1 LACGQVVEPP
11 TNGLTASL
19 GGFDRDQRC
28 DAEPAVAGLCKT
40 LQRGDKLHA
49 LAIANNLSYIHVMTQ
64 EVDMAIADSRTFR
77 SGNSE
82 AVRLPRNV
90 AFGREVE
97 LTIVRS
103 GDVLTIYPARKP
115 IGDLVKQ
122 LAQLPRPLSIEERD
136 DEVLPERPGL

>member
-1 LACGQVVEPP
+1 
-11 TNGLTASL
+11 
-19 GGFDRDQRC
+19 
-28 DAEPAVAGLCKT
+28 
-40 LQRGDKLHA
+40 
-49 LAIANNLSYIHVMTQ
+49 MTK
-64 EVDMAIADSRTFR
+64 EADMTIADSRTFR

-115 IGDLVKQ
+115 IGDLVRQ
-122 LAQLPRPLSIEERD
+122 LAQLPRPPTIEERD
-136 DEVLPERPGL
+136 DEVPPERTGL